1 MNGPEGTGR
10 GQRPECLCLGLGP
23 QLTALLRALGP
34 SDEVTGHLRAAQVEI
49 LKAVRVLIDQRI
61 ASLSAQESSGQRV
74 PVE

>member
-1 MNGPEGTGR
+1 MNGPEGAGR

-34 SDEVTGHLRAAQVEI
+34 SDEVTSHLRAAQVEI